1 MSRVKKDAKN
11 FACKFDRQIFERLE
25 EYCELSGLCK
35 TVVVEKAVSKYLD
48 SNFEKMKEI
57 SK

>member
-1 MSRVKKDAKN
+1 MSREKKDAKN

-25 EYCELSGLCK
+25 EYCEFSGLSK

-48 SNFEKMKEI
+48 SNFDKMLEI
-57 SK
+57 S